1 MLALF
6 IQFRLRVF
14 FAVCS
19 SSELMLQEVPE
30 VRREGGVFYD
40 LVLERRILNLTDMGP
55 WGWDV
60 IRVSHLLMLEESWP
74 LNIEQSCVVY

>member
-14 FAVCS
+14 FVVCS
-19 SSELMLQEVPE
+19 SSELMLEEVPKI
-30 VRREGGVFYD
+30 RREGRGFYD

-60 IRVSHLLMLEESWP
+60 IRVSHSLMLEESWP